1 MNKPRLFSLVPD
13 SVTNDLLKE
22 CCDLFN
28 SNFEKS
34 INGINVKVFPNR
46 MRKYLNNNSA
56 ILCLRISCFL
66 IGYMIVE
73 KITNDLIWIKQI
85 VIAKEFR
92 NNGFATQ
99 LVERICNF
107 KFIGIITNNPIMI
120 KILKEHGFTISQDS
134 QLYKDIYENFA
145 FKKIVDLYKIDYI
158 IKRETNFVALT
169 NLVNLQ
175 EISGNIYLYPL
186 TSIEDGYEWI
196 ALFCNNCISQK

>member
-1 MNKPRLFSLVPD
+1 MSKPRLLSLVPD
-13 SVTNDLLKE
+13 LVTNDLLKE

-28 SNFEKS
+28 SNFEKT
-34 INGINVKVFPNR
+34 INGNNIKIFPNR
-46 MRKYLNNNSA
+46 MKKYLNNKSV
-56 ILCLRISCFL
+56 IFCLHVSDLL

-85 VIAKEFR
+85 VIAKGFR
-92 NNGFATQ
+92 NNGLATQ

-120 KILKEHGFTISQDS
+120 KILRAQGFTIGQDF
-134 QLYKDIYENFA
+134 QQYKDIYENFG
-145 FKKIVDLYKIDYI
+145 FKKIIDLYKIDYI

-175 EISGNIYLYPL
+175 EIIGDIYLYPL
-186 TSIEDGYEWI
+186 TRIEEGYEWI
-196 ALFCNNCISQK
+196 VLFCNNAIS